1 MDSTHVITE
10 RCLDCEHDL
19 ETHFMRIH
27 DKAICERCGI
37 IAGPP
42 HRIGGSGMADDAAA
56 RRYWLERHGLG

>member
-37 IAGPP
+37 ITALAVRAWLTTRRLAGT
-42 HRIGGSGMADDAAA
+42 G
-56 RRYWLERHGLG
+56 